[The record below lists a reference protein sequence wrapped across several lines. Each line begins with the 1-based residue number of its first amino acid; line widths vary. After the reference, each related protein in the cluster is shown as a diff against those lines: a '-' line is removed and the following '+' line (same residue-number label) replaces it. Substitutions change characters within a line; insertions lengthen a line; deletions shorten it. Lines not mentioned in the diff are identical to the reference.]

1 MILREL
7 LVHELDLTQEEIDQH
22 IPDILDILLKDKPTS
37 VSRTRVPESLNHLFQ
52 KSHIDELIRKYYIG
66 KL

>member
-37 VSRTRVPESLNHLFQ
+37 VSRVPESLNHLFQ